1 MRERMLWAWKTYTHS
16 ALGEYMNKGNKLAV
30 GARMDGCGSEP
41 GSLQLISHPRAGNVC
56 LRTSPVLSRSN
67 GVRARAEPL
76 E

>member
-1 MRERMLWAWKTYTHS
+1 
-16 ALGEYMNKGNKLAV
+16 MNKGNKLAV